1 MDAKFLA
8 YYMDTYK
15 FWMQKDRCKVGT
27 SIIGI
32 RVPLWQKIQVPV
44 PDMARQLEIVE
55 ILDKFRELECELEH
69 ELELRRKQYEYYRD
83 MLLSFPERKEN
94 A

>member
-1 MDAKFLA
+1 MKQNYVILTDSSCDLPAEL
-8 YYMDTYK
+8 
-15 FWMQKDRCKVGT
+15 
-27 SIIGI
+27 
-32 RVPLWQKIQVPV
+32 
-44 PDMARQLEIVE
+44 ARQLEIVE
-55 ILDKFRELECELEH
+55 ILDKVRELECELEH

>member
-1 MDAKFLA
+1 MKQNYVILTDSSCDLPAEL
-8 YYMDTYK
+8 
-15 FWMQKDRCKVGT
+15 
-27 SIIGI
+27 
-32 RVPLWQKIQVPV
+32 
-44 PDMARQLEIVE
+44 ARQLEIVE
-55 ILDKFRELECELEH
+55 ILDKFRELECELEHELEH